1 MSLQQYEL
9 CVVDE
14 IRATLAET
22 DEEQIRALVQAIL
35 DANRI
40 FVGGAGRSLLM
51 IRTFAMRL
59 MHLGLTS
66 HVVGETITPGIEPGD
81 LLIVA
86 SGSGQ
91 TRTTLAMVDAAKTRG
106 ARAAV
111 ITAHPGSPIA
121 MVADLVLEVHSP
133 ITSTHPAR
141 ASRQPPGSLFEQ
153 CLLIHCEGMVMRLM
167 EKLGTTEEEMRARHT
182 KLE

>member
-1 MSLQQYEL
+1 MSLQRFEL
-9 CVVDE
+9 CIVDE

-22 DEEQIRALVQAIL
+22 DDAQIETLVQAIL

-40 FVGGAGRSLLM
+40 FVGGAGRSLLVS
-51 IRTFAMRL
+51 RTFAMRL

-91 TRTTLAMVDAAKTRG
+91 TRTTLAIVEAAKTRG

-121 MVADLVLEVHSP
+121 LVADLVLEIHSP
-133 ITSTHPAR
+133 ITSNHPDR
-141 ASRQPPGSLFEQ
+141 ASCQPPGSLFEQ
-153 CLLIHCEGMVMRLM
+153 CVLLHCEGMVMRLM
-167 EKLGTTEEEMRARHT
+167 ERLGTTEEEMRARHT

>member
-1 MSLQQYEL
+1 MSLQRYEL

-22 DEEQIRALVQAIL
+22 DEEQIRDLVQAIL

-59 MHLGLTS
+59 MHLGLVS
-66 HVVGETITPGIEPGD
+66 HVVGETITPSIEPGD

-91 TRTTLAMVDAAKTRG
+91 TRTTLMVEAARSA
-106 ARAAV
+106 ARA
-111 ITAHPGSPIA
+111 
-121 MVADLVLEVHSP
+121 
-133 ITSTHPAR
+133 
-141 ASRQPPGSLFEQ
+141 QP
-153 CLLIHCEGMVMRLM
+153 
-167 EKLGTTEEEMRARHT
+167 
-182 KLE
+182 